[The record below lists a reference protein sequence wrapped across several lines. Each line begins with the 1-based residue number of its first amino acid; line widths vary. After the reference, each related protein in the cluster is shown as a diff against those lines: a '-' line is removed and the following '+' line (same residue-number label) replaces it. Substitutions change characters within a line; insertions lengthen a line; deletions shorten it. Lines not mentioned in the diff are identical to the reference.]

1 MCWLFK
7 TDKWTFP
14 DWIYW
19 ALLAFVLYF
28 IFDILQALSGALMLK
43 RFLEKHEEM
52 MWEQD
57 DAVSGDQEIEKPRW
71 VDSPAFGCF
80 LLKCVFLITGFVC
93 VGIELMRRI
102 NS

>member
-1 MCWLFK
+1 MGTVPTYTKDVTAHARNLGFAGVAVCWLFK

-19 ALLAFVLYF
+19 ALLAFVAYF
-28 IFDILQALSGALMLK
+28 IFDILQALSGAFMLK

-57 DAVSGDQEIEKPRW
+57 DAVFGGPRNREA
-71 VDSPAFGCF
+71 SMG
-80 LLKCVFLITGFVC
+80 
-93 VGIELMRRI
+93 
-102 NS
+102 